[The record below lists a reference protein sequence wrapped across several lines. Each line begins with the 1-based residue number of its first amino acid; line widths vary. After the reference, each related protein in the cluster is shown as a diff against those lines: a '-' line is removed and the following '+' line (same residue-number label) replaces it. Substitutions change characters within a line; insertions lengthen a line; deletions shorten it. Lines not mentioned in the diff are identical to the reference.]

1 MKMISI
7 VILAAG
13 TSTRLGRP
21 KQLLD
26 LGGEPL
32 LRHTLRN
39 ALASR
44 AGEVVLV
51 LGNQADTIAKSV
63 GDLGQRTVT
72 NPDFAAGQ
80 STSLRV
86 GIEAVSAE
94 ADAII
99 VMLGDQPMVTAA
111 MVDQIIER
119 FEMTSAPIV
128 QPVYGETPGNPVLLA
143 RSLFPEL
150 LAIESDQGARGVIKT
165 HREQIVRVRVA
176 DGPPPGDVDT
186 EADYQALLDVWEA
199 RLGRRGPGTEVPG
212 Y

>member
-1 MKMISI
+1 MMISI

-13 TSTRLGRP
+13 TSSRLGRP

-32 LRHTLRN
+32 LRHTVRN

-51 LGNQADTIAKSV
+51 LGNQADAIAEAV
-63 GDLGQRTVT
+63 GDLGQRTV
-72 NPDFAAGQ
+72 NNAEFAAGQ

-86 GIEAVSAE
+86 GIEAVSGE
-94 ADAII
+94 SDAAI
-99 VMLGDQPMVTAA
+99 VMLGDQPLVSPEML
-111 MVDQIIER
+111 DQIIER
-119 FEMTSAPIV
+119 FEQTRSLIV

-150 LAIESDQGARGVIKT
+150 MNIEGDQGARGVIKS
-165 HREQIVRVRVA
+165 HAKEIDRVRIS
-176 DGPPPGDVDT
+176 DGLPPGDVDT
-186 EADYQALLDVWEA
+186 DEDYQALLRVWDA
-199 RLGRRGPGTEVPG
+199 K
-212 Y
+212 

>member
-1 MKMISI
+1 MMISI

-21 KQLLD
+21 KQLLE

-44 AGEVVLV
+44 ADEVVLV
-51 LGNQADTIAKSV
+51 LGSQAEEIADVV
-63 GDLGQRTVT
+63 GDLGSRTAI
-72 NPDFAAGQ
+72 NPEYAAGQ

-94 ADAII
+94 ADAVI
-99 VMLGDQPMVTAA
+99 VMLGDQPMVTSA
-111 MVDQIIER
+111 MLDQIIER
-119 FEMTSAPIV
+119 FEVTGAPIV

-150 LAIESDQGARGVIKT
+150 LEIEGDQGARGVIKS
-165 HREQIVRVRVA
+165 HANQIDRVRVS
-176 DGPPPGDVDT
+176 DGLPPGDVDT
-186 EADYQALLDVWEA
+186 EEDYQTLLDVWDA
-199 RLGRRGPGTEVPG
+199 RSGGPGTEVPG
-212 Y
+212 

>member
-1 MKMISI
+1 MISI

-51 LGNQADTIAKSV
+51 LGNQADSISKAV
-63 GDLGQRTVT
+63 GDLGQRTVI

-80 STSLRV
+80 STSLWV
-86 GIEAVSAE
+86 GVEAVSDE
-94 ADAII
+94 SDAAI
-99 VMLGDQPMVTAA
+99 VMLGDQPLVSPEML
-111 MVDQIIER
+111 DQIIEC
-119 FEMTSAPIV
+119 FERTGALIV
-128 QPVYGETPGNPVLLA
+128 QPVYGEIPGNPVLLA

-150 LAIESDQGARGVIKT
+150 MNIEGDQGARRVIKA
-165 HREQIVRVRVA
+165 HGKEVERVRIS

-186 EADYQALLDVWEA
+186 EEDYQALLKVWDA
-199 RLGRRGPGTEVPG
+199 RLGGPGIEMPG

>member
-1 MKMISI
+1 MISI

-21 KQLLD
+21 KQLLN

-51 LGNQADTIAKSV
+51 LGNQADAIAEAV
-63 GDLGQRTVT
+63 GDLGQRTVI
-72 NPDFAAGQ
+72 NHDFSAGQ

-86 GIEAVSAE
+86 GIEALSNE
-94 ADAII
+94 SDAAI
-99 VMLGDQPMVTAA
+99 VMLGDQPMVTTK
-111 MVDQIIER
+111 MLDRIIER
-119 FEMTSAPIV
+119 FEQSGALIV

-150 LAIESDQGARGVIKT
+150 LEIAGDQGARGVIKS
-165 HREQIVRVRVA
+165 HAKEIERVRIS
-176 DGPPPGDVDT
+176 DGLPPGDVDT
-186 EADYQALLDVWEA
+186 EEDYQALLDAWGA
-199 RLGRRGPGTEVPG
+199 RMGGSGTEVPG

>member
-1 MKMISI
+1 MISI

-13 TSTRLGRP
+13 TSTRLGQP

-51 LGNQADTIAKSV
+51 LGHQAEAIRTAV
-63 GDLGQRTVT
+63 GEHGQQTVI
-72 NPDFAAGQ
+72 NPDFADGQ
-80 STSLRV
+80 STSLRA
-86 GIEAVSAE
+86 GLDAV
-94 ADAII
+94 ADDSDAAI
-99 VMLGDQPMVTAA
+99 VMLGDQPLVTPMVL
-111 MVDQIIER
+111 DQIIER
-119 FEMTSAPIV
+119 FERTGAPIV
-128 QPVYGETPGNPVLLA
+128 QPVFGETPGNPVLLA

-150 LAIESDQGARGVIKT
+150 LEIVGDQGARSVIASHVK
-165 HREQIVRVRVA
+165 EIERVRIS

-186 EADYQALLDVWEA
+186 VDDYQVLLKIWDAVLA
-199 RLGRRGPGTEVPG
+199 GGSPGVEVPG
-212 Y
+212 

>member
-1 MKMISI
+1 MISI

-51 LGNQADTIAKSV
+51 LGNQAEEISV
-63 GDLGQRTVT
+63 AVGELGQRTVM

-80 STSLRV
+80 STSLRA
-86 GIEAVSAE
+86 GIEAVSA
-94 ADAII
+94 DAFAAI
-99 VMLGDQPMVTAA
+99 VMLGDQPMVTSA
-111 MVDQIIER
+111 MLDQIIER
-119 FEMTSAPIV
+119 FEVTCAPIV
-128 QPVYGETPGNPVLLA
+128 QPVYGETPGNPVLLS

-150 LAIESDQGARGVIKT
+150 LAIEGDQGARGVIKT
-165 HREQIVRVRVA
+165 HREQIDRVRVSV
-176 DGPPPGDVDT
+176 GLPPGDVDT
-186 EADYQALLDVWEA
+186 EEDYQALLDVWDA
-199 RLGRRGPGTEVPG
+199 RLGGSGTSVPG

>member
-1 MKMISI
+1 MISI

-51 LGNQADTIAKSV
+51 LGNQADSISEAV
-63 GDLGQRTVT
+63 GDLGQRTVI

-80 STSLRV
+80 STSLRA
-86 GIEAVSAE
+86 GIESVSAE
-94 ADAII
+94 SDAAI
-99 VMLGDQPMVTAA
+99 VMLGDQPMVTTA
-111 MVDQIIER
+111 MLDQIIER
-119 FEMTSAPIV
+119 FERTGGLIV
-128 QPVYGETPGNPVLLA
+128 QPIYGETPGNPVLLA

-150 LAIESDQGARGVIKT
+150 MAIEGDQGARRVIKS
-165 HREQIVRVRVA
+165 HREQIARVRVA

-186 EADYQALLDVWEA
+186 EADYQALLDAWEA
-199 RLGRRGPGTEVPG
+199 RAGRRSPGVESPG
-212 Y
+212 

>member
-1 MKMISI
+1 MIAI

-32 LRHTLRN
+32 LRHTVRN
-39 ALASR
+39 ALASQ

-51 LGNQADTIAKSV
+51 LGNRADDIAEAV
-63 GDLGQRTVT
+63 GELGQRRVT

-94 ADAII
+94 ADAVI
-99 VMLGDQPMVTAA
+99 VMLGDQPMVTPT
-111 MVDQIIER
+111 MLDQIIEH
-119 FEMTSAPIV
+119 FELTGAPIV

-150 LAIESDQGARGVIKT
+150 LAIEGDQGARGVIKS
-165 HREQIVRVRVA
+165 HA
-176 DGPPPGDVDT
+176 
-186 EADYQALLDVWEA
+186 
-199 RLGRRGPGTEVPG
+199 
-212 Y
+212 